1 MPSVDLIRETLH
13 VIMANPECCHDLVL
27 ALIYFMAIPTVIFWH
42 QRIWLIY
49 GLAFLAYFVS
59 ALEAAGLF

>member
-1 MPSVDLIRETLH
+1 MPFVDFIRETLR
-13 VIMANPECCHDLVL
+13 VILANPECLHNLVL
-27 ALIYFMAIPTVIFWH
+27 AVIYLLAIPTVIFWH
-42 QRIWLIY
+42 HRIWLIY